1 MSYRSPVEPRP
12 QIPLQAT
19 NWAVFDA
26 LPALRSSH
34 GARQTARPAQRSS
47 PQRPGPAGRDS
58 NHGTVVSKILDVID
72 VRRLEHHF
80 KPPRR
85 ASTGICSVRLPPAS
99 ANLTSSSS
107 PGRRSAFIDGP
118 SIPPRW
124 CTGFYR
130 TNLTHSWIEVY
141 DVYMASS
148 PQTAQKIVSAARQL
162 VEQDGPDGLSMR
174 RVAAA
179 VGITAMAIYRHYA
192 DRTALLNAVAD
203 QGFAELSTRLHELR
217 LRGNLESRL
226 LQLADV
232 FLDHALEN
240 PKVFE
245 LMFLRPRD
253 GARRFPDDFRSRLSP
268 TATVSA
274 DLIAD
279 GMARGELRPD
289 DVWEI
294 VFETG
299 AMGQGLITL
308 YFAGRID
315 LSRNEFRAL
324 YHRAFKRYLD
334 GIRS

>member
-1 MSYRSPVEPRP
+1 
-12 QIPLQAT
+12 
-19 NWAVFDA
+19 
-26 LPALRSSH
+26 
-34 GARQTARPAQRSS
+34 
-47 PQRPGPAGRDS
+47 
-58 NHGTVVSKILDVID
+58 
-72 VRRLEHHF
+72 
-80 KPPRR
+80 
-85 ASTGICSVRLPPAS
+85 
-99 ANLTSSSS
+99 
-107 PGRRSAFIDGP
+107 
-118 SIPPRW
+118 
-124 CTGFYR
+124 
-130 TNLTHSWIEVY
+130 
-141 DVYMASS
+141 
-148 PQTAQKIVSAARQL
+148 
-162 VEQDGPDGLSMR
+162 
-174 RVAAA
+174 
-179 VGITAMAIYRHYA
+179 MAIYRHYA

>member
-1 MSYRSPVEPRP
+1 
-12 QIPLQAT
+12 
-19 NWAVFDA
+19 
-26 LPALRSSH
+26 
-34 GARQTARPAQRSS
+34 
-47 PQRPGPAGRDS
+47 
-58 NHGTVVSKILDVID
+58 
-72 VRRLEHHF
+72 
-80 KPPRR
+80 
-85 ASTGICSVRLPPAS
+85 
-99 ANLTSSSS
+99 
-107 PGRRSAFIDGP
+107 
-118 SIPPRW
+118 
-124 CTGFYR
+124 
-130 TNLTHSWIEVY
+130 
-141 DVYMASS
+141 MASS

-192 DRTALLNAVAD
+192 DRTTLLNAVAD

-253 GARRFPDDFRSRLSP
+253 GARRFADDFRSRLSP

>member
-1 MSYRSPVEPRP
+1 
-12 QIPLQAT
+12 
-19 NWAVFDA
+19 
-26 LPALRSSH
+26 
-34 GARQTARPAQRSS
+34 
-47 PQRPGPAGRDS
+47 
-58 NHGTVVSKILDVID
+58 
-72 VRRLEHHF
+72 
-80 KPPRR
+80 
-85 ASTGICSVRLPPAS
+85 
-99 ANLTSSSS
+99 
-107 PGRRSAFIDGP
+107 
-118 SIPPRW
+118 
-124 CTGFYR
+124 
-130 TNLTHSWIEVY
+130 
-141 DVYMASS
+141 MASS

-217 LRGNLESRL
+217 LRGDLESRL

-253 GARRFPDDFRSRLSP
+253 GARRFPDDFRARLSP

-279 GMARGELRPD
+279 GMARGELRQD

-308 YFAGRID
+308 YFAGRVD